1 VIIRK
6 VREMSND
13 PIVIIGASAAGVS
26 AAREIRSIEAD
37 IPIRMLTEER
47 HLPYYRP
54 SLTEYIGDS
63 NVESRSNFLLNQESW
78 YRDRNVE
85 LSLGTTVV
93 AIDPAGKT
101 VATGSGETFSY
112 GTLILANGS
121 TPFVPFKDAAGKK
134 NVFSIRTLDDAR
146 AANDLSGKVK
156 TAAVIGGGLLGLEAA
171 HALSAKGVK
180 VTVIEGADRI
190 LPRQL
195 DAESSLI
202 LQTIVTGA
210 DVALVLGK
218 SIEAIQGEGSATGVR
233 LTDGEVIPVDMVIIS
248 IGVRPNVGIAKDC
261 GIAVNRAVVVNERME
276 TSVPGIY
283 ACGDVAEFNG
293 KCISLWM
300 PAMKQGKVAGS
311 NAAGKPAEFL
321 DEVYPAILNSF
332 GTRIYSIGD
341 ICQDKKEGEYR
352 VHMTGGPGI
361 NQHKKLFFVEDRLV
375 GFILIGDISESQKLA
390 MAVKNRSV
398 FSDVVK

>member
-1 VIIRK
+1 MK
-6 VREMSND
+6 TD
-13 PIVIIGASAAGVS
+13 TIVIIGASAAGVS
-26 AAREIRSIEAD
+26 AAREIRSIDAAM
-37 IPIRMLTEER
+37 PVRLLTEER
-47 HLPYYRP
+47 YLPYYRP

-78 YRDRNVE
+78 YRDKNVE
-85 LSLGTTVV
+85 LSIGTKVV
-93 AIDPAGKT
+93 AINTAEKT
-101 VATGSGETFSY
+101 VTTDSGETLSY
-112 GTLILANGS
+112 GKLILANGS
-121 TPFVPFKDAAGKK
+121 TPFVPFKEAAGKK

-146 AANDLSGKVK
+146 AANKLSGTVK
-156 TAAVIGGGLLGLEAA
+156 TAVVIGGGLLGLEAA
-171 HALSAKGVK
+171 HSLSGKGVR
-180 VTVIEGADRI
+180 VTIIEGADRI

-195 DAESSLI
+195 DQESSRMLQDI
-202 LQTIVTGA
+202 LTGA
-210 DVALVLGK
+210 NVALVLGR

-233 LTDGEVIPVDMVIIS
+233 LADGEVIPADMVIIS
-248 IGVRPNVGIAKDC
+248 IGVRPNVEIARSC

-321 DEVYPAILNSF
+321 DEAYPAILNSF
-332 GTRIYSIGD
+332 GTKIYSAGD

-352 VHMTGGPGI
+352 VHTAGDPGK
-361 NQHKKLFFVEDRLV
+361 NQYKKLFFVEDRLA

-390 MAVKNRSV
+390 MAVKNRSA
-398 FSDVVK
+398 FNDIVK